1 MVCPF
6 LLSKEAHIIGLGE
19 RSLALEEEER
29 RRRGKG
35 SVCVCVCLKKTLGCS
50 CLKPQGHK
58 LTIPKTK
65 ECLLLPSSLPQRPWV
80 GMGLL
85 ACCGLISLPSCP
97 AVIHPSC
104 HQPSLIHLLF
114 LLQEAQ
120 TYQMIR
126 VFRLGPE
133 FSGTPPWLRRPDL

>member
-6 LLSKEAHIIGLGE
+6 LLSKEAPYHWARGE
-19 RSLALEEEER
+19 EPRFGRGGEEEER
-29 RRRGKG
+29 EGE
-35 SVCVCVCLKKTLGCS
+35 CVCVCLKKTLGCS

>member
-1 MVCPF
+1 MDCPF
-6 LLSKEAHIIGLGE
+6 LLRKEAPNHWARGEQPRLGRGGE
-19 RSLALEEEER
+19 GR
-29 RRRGKG
+29 R
-35 SVCVCVCLKKTLGCS
+35 VCVCVCVYLKKNLGCS

-80 GMGLL
+80 GTGLL
-85 ACCGLISLPSCP
+85 AYCGLISLPSCP
-97 AVIHPSC
+97 DVIHLSC

-133 FSGTPPWLRRPDL
+133 FSGTPPWFRQPDL